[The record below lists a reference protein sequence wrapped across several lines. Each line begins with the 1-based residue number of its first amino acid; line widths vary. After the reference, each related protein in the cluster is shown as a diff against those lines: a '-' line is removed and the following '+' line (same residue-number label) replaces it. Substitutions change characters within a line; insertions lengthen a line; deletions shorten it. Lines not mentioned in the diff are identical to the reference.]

1 MSDDVPDLVESPP
14 HQHRIVLVTGPSGA
28 GRTTAINVLE
38 DLGFETISNLP
49 LSLLPRLL
57 EGPPPEHSLALGL
70 DIRNRDFSVNGVLAL
85 LDSLE
90 QNAKVKVELLY
101 LDCRE
106 DVLIRRYSETRRR
119 HPMAK
124 LPGDGPGI
132 GVVMERDILVPIQ
145 ARADILIDTS
155 DLSPHELKEE
165 LKRWFD
171 PSGTTG
177 LSVSVQSFS
186 FKRGIPRSVDMVFD
200 VRFLR
205 NPYWDPALR
214 ALDGRS
220 REVQDYVSADPAH
233 GEFFRR
239 ISDLVKF
246 LLPSYQAEG
255 KAHLS
260 IGFGCT
266 GGQHRSVT
274 LAEQVSNALA
284 AEGWQVSTRHRE
296 LERRGAA
303 LPGSG
308 AKS

>member
-1 MSDDVPDLVESPP
+1 MNDAAADLLEASPS
-14 HQHRIVLVTGPSGA
+14 QHRIVLVTGPSGA

-57 EGPPPEHSLALGL
+57 DGPPPERPLALGL
-70 DIRNRDFSVNGVLAL
+70 DIRNRDFSVNGVIEL

-90 QNAKVKVELLY
+90 QNARLKPELLY

-119 HPMAK
+119 HPMVTV
-124 LPGDGPGI
+124 PGDGPGI
-132 GVVMERDILVPIQ
+132 GVVLEREILVPIQ
-145 ARADILIDTS
+145 ARANILIDTS

-165 LKRWFD
+165 MKHWFD
-171 PSGTTG
+171 QPGHGS
-177 LSVSVQSFS
+177 LAISVQSFS
-186 FKRGIPRSVDMVFD
+186 YKRGIPRGVDVVFD

-205 NPYWDPALR
+205 NPYWDPSLR
-214 ALDGRS
+214 PKDGRS
-220 REVQDYVSADPAH
+220 RDVQDYVAADPNYP
-233 GEFFRR
+233 EFFERV
-239 ISDLVKF
+239 SGLVRF
-246 LLPSYQAEG
+246 LLPAYKAEG

-274 LAEQVSNALA
+274 LAEHLSNALA

-296 LERRGAA
+296 QERRSAE
-303 LPGSG
+303 LPKAG